1 MLSYIWP
8 IILVLFSNTLYQI
21 CVKSIP
27 DKMNPFA
34 SLTVTY
40 VVSAVFSGILYF
52 ILNKDANLFKE
63 YNKINL
69 APVMFGLVLVGLEVG
84 WIYAYRAGWEVSKGF
99 IVQSSIL
106 AVILIFVGYLLY
118 KENITWN
125 KIIGII
131 ICLIGLAFIN
141 LK

>member
-1 MLSYIWP
+1 MISYIWP
-8 IILVLFSNTLYQI
+8 IILVLFSNTLYQ
-21 CVKSIP
+21 VFAKSIP

-40 VVSAVFSGILYF
+40 IVSAVFSGILYF
-52 ILNKDANLFKE
+52 LLNKDANLIKE

-69 APVMFGLVLVGLEVG
+69 APVVFGLVLVGLEVG

-99 IVQSSIL
+99 IVQSAVL
-106 AVILIFVGYLLY
+106 AVILIFVGFLLY

-131 ICLIGLAFIN
+131 ICLIGLVFIN